1 MFADADHEVIDSP
14 EALFRHLYEE
24 HGVEEAR
31 DLDPDS
37 APLQFWLRRH
47 TDLERAQRAARR
59 PDPPPDPPA
68 RPEPGPEARSSAQP
82 PPEPEVRTPAQPPP
96 EREVRSSAKQP
107 RKAEVRSSAQRPRPE
122 AHGRAEPRRE
132 PAPPFPPTGGR
143 GPGRPDGAGVGRDGR
158 RHAGFGDPLVEAVA
172 RALAGRGY
180 DEAVVRSAIRS
191 FAPDGRGP
199 SGEAAVR
206 AALIEPMLQSAAE
219 RLLGAPG
226 AGRPADGSRPFP
238 ASERRQST
246 PAPQRPQQ
254 APAAPARPAASRAEP
269 ATAAPARPAA
279 AAEPDPAPAQPP
291 RREEPVRPE
300 AAWAV
305 LWADLADSGRRP
317 GDGAG
322 SAGGDDGDDLMAV
335 ANAVQARRRVRLL
348 RR

>member
-96 EREVRSSAKQP
+96 EPEVRSSAQPP

-246 PAPQRPQQ
+246 PAPQRPQP
-254 APAAPARPAASRAEP
+254 APAAA
-269 ATAAPARPAA
+269 ARPAA

>member
-1 MFADADHEVIDSP
+1 MSADADHEVIDSP

-47 TDLERAQRAARR
+47 ADLERAQRAARR
-59 PDPPPDPPA
+59 QPDRPPA
-68 RPEPGPEARSSAQP
+68 RPEPEPEAGSSAQR
-82 PPEPEVRTPAQPPP
+82 PPEPEVRPSAKRPRAADVRSPAQPP
-96 EREVRSSAKQP
+96 
-107 RKAEVRSSAQRPRPE
+107 RPE
-122 AHGRAEPRRE
+122 AR
-132 PAPPFPPTGGR
+132 
-143 GPGRPDGAGVGRDGR
+143 GVGRDGR

-191 FAPDGRGP
+191 FAADSRGP

-206 AALIEPMLQSAAE
+206 ATLIEPMLQSAAE
-219 RLLGAPG
+219 RLLGAPTE
-226 AGRPADGSRPFP
+226 GRPADGPAPFS
-238 ASERRQST
+238 ASARRQ
-246 PAPQRPQQ
+246 PAPEPERPEPAQ
-254 APAAPARPAASRAEP
+254 AASSRRAAARPES
-269 ATAAPARPAA
+269 
-279 AAEPDPAPAQPP
+279 DPAPASPP

-305 LWADLADSGRRP
+305 LWADLADSGRRT
-317 GDGAG
+317 GEGAE
-322 SAGGDDGDDLMAV
+322 SGGDDGDDLMAV
-335 ANAVQARRRVRLL
+335 ADAVQARRRVRLL

>member
-47 TDLERAQRAARR
+47 ADLERAQRAARR

-82 PPEPEVRTPAQPPP
+82 PPEPEIRTSAQPPP
-96 EREVRSSAKQP
+96 EPEVRSSAKRP
-107 RKAEVRSSAQRPRPE
+107 REAEVRSSAQRPRPE

-246 PAPQRPQQ
+246 PAPQRPQP
-254 APAAPARPAASRAEP
+254 AP
-269 ATAAPARPAA
+269 AAPARPAA

>member
-47 TDLERAQRAARR
+47 ADLERAQRAARR
-59 PDPPPDPPA
+59 QPDASPAPPM
-68 RPEPGPEARSSAQP
+68 RPEPEARPSSQRPSEPEARSSVQ
-82 PPEPEVRTPAQPPP
+82 RR
-96 EREVRSSAKQP
+96 RE
-107 RKAEVRSSAQRPRPE
+107 
-122 AHGRAEPRRE
+122 EPRRE
-132 PAPPFPPTGGR
+132 APPPFQPPSGR
-143 GPGRPDGAGVGRDGR
+143 GPGRMDGAGAGRDGR
-158 RHAGFGDPLVEAVA
+158 RRAGFGDPLVEAVA

-191 FAPDGRGP
+191 FAADGRGL

-226 AGRPADGSRPFP
+226 AGRPADGSGAFP
-238 ASERRQST
+238 ASERRRQV
-246 PAPQRPQQ
+246 PEPQRPHPAQ
-254 APAAPARPAASRAEP
+254 ATSD
-269 ATAAPARPAA
+269 RPAA
-279 AAEPDPAPAQPP
+279 A
-291 RREEPVRPE
+291 RPE
-300 AAWAV
+300 AAWAG

-317 GDGAG
+317 GEAAG
-322 SAGGDDGDDLMAV
+322 SGGDDGDDLMAV

>member
-47 TDLERAQRAARR
+47 ADLERAQRAARR
-59 PDPPPDPPA
+59 QPDRPPA
-68 RPEPGPEARSSAQP
+68 RPEPEPEAG
-82 PPEPEVRTPAQPPP
+82 
-96 EREVRSSAKQP
+96 
-107 RKAEVRSSAQRPRPE
+107 SSAQRPPAPEVRPSAKRPRAADVRSPAQPPRPE
-122 AHGRAEPRRE
+122 AR
-132 PAPPFPPTGGR
+132 
-143 GPGRPDGAGVGRDGR
+143 GVGRDGR

-191 FAPDGRGP
+191 FAADSRGP

-206 AALIEPMLQSAAE
+206 ATLIEPMLQSAAE
-219 RLLGAPG
+219 RLLGAPTE
-226 AGRPADGSRPFP
+226 GRPADGPAPFS
-238 ASERRQST
+238 ASARRQ
-246 PAPQRPQQ
+246 PAPEPERPEPAQ
-254 APAAPARPAASRAEP
+254 AASSRRAAARPES
-269 ATAAPARPAA
+269 
-279 AAEPDPAPAQPP
+279 DPAPASPP

-305 LWADLADSGRRP
+305 LWADLADSGRRT
-317 GDGAG
+317 GEGAE
-322 SAGGDDGDDLMAV
+322 SGGDDGDDLMAV
-335 ANAVQARRRVRLL
+335 ADAVQARRRVRLL

>member
-1 MFADADHEVIDSP
+1 MSADADHEVIDSP

-47 TDLERAQRAARR
+47 ADLERAQRAARR
-59 PDPPPDPPA
+59 QPDRPPA
-68 RPEPGPEARSSAQP
+68 RPEPEPEAG
-82 PPEPEVRTPAQPPP
+82 
-96 EREVRSSAKQP
+96 
-107 RKAEVRSSAQRPRPE
+107 SSAQRPPAPEVRPSAKRPRAADVRSPAQPPRPE
-122 AHGRAEPRRE
+122 AR
-132 PAPPFPPTGGR
+132 
-143 GPGRPDGAGVGRDGR
+143 GVGRDGR

-191 FAPDGRGP
+191 FAADSRGP

-206 AALIEPMLQSAAE
+206 AILIEPMLQSAAE
-219 RLLGAPG
+219 RLLGAPTE
-226 AGRPADGSRPFP
+226 GRPADGP
-238 ASERRQST
+238 AQFSASTRRQ
-246 PAPQRPQQ
+246 PAPEPERPE
-254 APAAPARPAASRAEP
+254 PAQAASSR
-269 ATAAPARPAA
+269 RAA
-279 AAEPDPAPAQPP
+279 ARSEPDPAPASPP

-305 LWADLADSGRRP
+305 LWADLADSGRRT
-317 GDGAG
+317 GEGAE
-322 SAGGDDGDDLMAV
+322 SGGDDGDDLMAV
-335 ANAVQARRRVRLL
+335 ADAVQARRRVRLL